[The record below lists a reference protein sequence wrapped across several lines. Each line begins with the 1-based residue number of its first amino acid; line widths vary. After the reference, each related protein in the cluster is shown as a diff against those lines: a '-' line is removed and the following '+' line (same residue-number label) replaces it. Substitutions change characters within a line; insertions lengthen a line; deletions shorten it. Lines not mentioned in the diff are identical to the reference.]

1 MLKLFEKHLKQN
13 FTFLENKKL
22 LIAISGGMDSVALT
36 FLLHQLNYNI
46 SLAHCNFNLRD
57 KESNLDETFVKQ
69 LAHSLK
75 TPCFNTEF
83 NTKQYCNENKTS
95 IQIGARTLRY
105 NWFKELCKKH
115 EFDFIL
121 TAHHLNDVM
130 ETFFINLSRGT
141 GIEGLT
147 SIPAINNNIIRPLL
161 IFSKKE
167 IKDYLIENN
176 HTWREDKS
184 NEETKYLRNKIRHD
198 IVPEFYKLNSNF
210 EANFKLTLQN
220 LYQSDKFI
228 KQKIEL
234 IRKSIFIKKNET
246 FYLLKS
252 DLKSLSEYELY
263 ELLKPFGFNS
273 SKEIIKLLN
282 TQTGKEISSKTHQLL
297 NNRENLILY
306 SLKEKKTSKYLIKH
320 KKDVANLP
328 LKFSFSNHP
337 NPNSNFS
344 VLIHENAFPLTLRK
358 KEDGDSFNPKGMK
371 GTKKIS
377 KFLKDLKLSKIEKD
391 LVWLLCNKH
400 NQIIWVVGL
409 RADGKET
416 TKKEKSNALYI
427 NLHDI

>member
-167 IKDYLIENN
+167 IKDY
-176 HTWREDKS
+176 
-184 NEETKYLRNKIRHD
+184 
-198 IVPEFYKLNSNF
+198 
-210 EANFKLTLQN
+210 TLQN